1 MADKTNEESEWT
13 TVLRA
18 KRHWWNINL
27 KEIWAYKDLIAL
39 FVRRDFVAYYK
50 QTILGPLWFL
60 IQPLFTTVVFTVIFG
75 RIANIPTNGVPPMLF
90 YMAGVVCW
98 NYFAECLNKTSNTF
112 VSNAAIFGKVYFP
125 RLVTPISVTISNL
138 VTFLI
143 QFALFMSF
151 WMYFASQGADIHISS
166 FVWFLPLL
174 VLQMACLGLGVGIIV
189 SSLTTRYRDL
199 TFAVGFGV
207 QLWMY
212 ATPVVYPLSEV
223 HGKLRTIVLLNPM
236 TPVVET
242 FKGIFLGT
250 GTIDGNMLLYSWAQV
265 LVILLVGMVMFSRV
279 EKNFMDTV

>member
-1 MADKTNEESEWT
+1 MTKQTNNNEWT
-13 TVLRA
+13 TILKA
-18 KRHWWNINL
+18 QRHWWNINL

-75 RIANIPTNGVPPMLF
+75 KIANIPTNGVPPMLF
-90 YMAGVVCW
+90 YMSGIVCW

-112 VSNAAIFGKVYFP
+112 VSNAGIFGKVYFP
-125 RLVTPISVTISNL
+125 RMVTPISVVISNL
-138 VTFLI
+138 LTFLI
-143 QFALFMSF
+143 QFSLFMCF
-151 WMYFASQGADIHISS
+151 WFYFMSKGSNIYISAY
-166 FVWFLPLL
+166 VWFLPLL
-174 VLQMACLGLGVGIIV
+174 ILQMACLGLGIGIII

-223 HGKLRTIVLLNPM
+223 HGKLRWIVLLNPM
-236 TPVVET
+236 TPVIET
-242 FKGIFLGT
+242 FKNIFLGV
-250 GTIDGNMLLYSWAQV
+250 GSISSQMLVYSWLEV
-265 LVILLVGMVMFSRV
+265 IVILLIGILMFSKV